1 MRKKLCVLALAAAVV
16 FTGCSSN
23 VPDLSKVDNDLAA
36 QYVADALLR
45 NDKHYDD
52 ALEYDHSVL
61 QATPTPL
68 PTAAP
73 ATQAPQENSE
83 GAHGSE
89 GQGASVNGDDSSTQ
103 QTLKNVSLSNIYG
116 VSGVTVKGSAYRVV
130 SSYGTDYAVCMAKK
144 GYKLIVVNF
153 SVSNTTKS
161 TKKVD
166 LASQGVQA
174 ELLVNG
180 ESVGSP
186 LLSIVDGDLQSF
198 HAKIEAGKKKQGVL
212 LFEVGK
218 SVKVNSVE
226 VRFTK
231 GNKEAVVSVH

>member
-52 ALEYDHSVL
+52 ALEYDHSIL

-68 PTAAP
+68 PTTAP
-73 ATQAPQENSE
+73 ATQAPQTKEDSN
-83 GAHGSE
+83 GAN
-89 GQGASVNGDDSSTQ
+89 GQGASVKGENDNAQ
-103 QTLKNVSLSNIYG
+103 QTLDSVSLSEIYG
-116 VSGVTVKGSAYRVV
+116 VTGVTVKGSAYRVV
-130 SSYGTDYAVCMAKK
+130 SSYGTDFAVCMAKK
-144 GYKLIVVNF
+144 GCKLIVVNF

-161 TKKVD
+161 AKKVD
-166 LASQGVQA
+166 FASQAVQA

-180 ESVGSP
+180 ESLGSP

-198 HAKIEAGKKKQGVL
+198 DTKIEAGRKKQGVL
-212 LFEVGK
+212 LFEVDK
-218 SVKVNSVE
+218 SVKVNSIE